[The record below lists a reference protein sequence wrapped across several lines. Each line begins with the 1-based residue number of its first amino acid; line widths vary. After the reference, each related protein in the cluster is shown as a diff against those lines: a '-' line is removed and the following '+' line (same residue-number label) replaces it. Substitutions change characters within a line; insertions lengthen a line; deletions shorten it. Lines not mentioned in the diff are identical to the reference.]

1 MIEAAAAAV
10 AADLTLR
17 VSSPDGGGGLWGPSA
32 LARALTDP
40 RKKEAE
46 AEEEARHHAHAA
58 CVK

>member
-1 MIEAAAAAV
+1 MIEAAA

-17 VSSPDGGGGLWGPSA
+17 VSSSSPVGGSGLCGPRS

-46 AEEEARHHAHAA
+46 EEAEARHHAHAA